1 MDTSQGVIN
10 DIKEIFGIKNY
21 TSSEPV
27 KSSTYPN
34 STKISYMDQQ
44 KAIYPNAYQPWTQ
57 DDDQQLLF
65 LYSQG
70 KNLYEL
76 MEIFGRNEGAI
87 RSRISKLTE

>member
-1 MDTSQGVIN
+1 
-10 DIKEIFGIKNY
+10 
-21 TSSEPV
+21 
-27 KSSTYPN
+27 
-34 STKISYMDQQ
+34 MDQP

-76 MEIFGRNEGAI
+76 MEIFVRNEGAI